1 MVLDELWTALAGASG
16 AALACCFVAA
26 AVTLRWSR
34 LRTAR
39 GAAARAR
46 QRQQAGLE
54 TMDKAAQRFRL
65 QVTVVPGRGGGHDL
79 GTWDRST
86 FSRSD
91 AQRAGK
97 RAAHM
102 CAYPDLSFPQC
113 IPQSLRQV
121 RPEEERKRKGQ
132 GRSWRTIATL
142 GQR

>member
-65 QVTVVPGRGGGHDL
+65 QVTVVPGRGVGMIWGHGIEAL
-79 GTWDRST
+79 S
-86 FSRSD
+86 
-91 AQRAGK
+91 
-97 RAAHM
+97 AA
-102 CAYPDLSFPQC
+102 
-113 IPQSLRQV
+113 
-121 RPEEERKRKGQ
+121 
-132 GRSWRTIATL
+132 RTRREQAS
-142 GQR
+142 GQRICVLIQTSPFLSAFRNL